1 MVSPRSQ
8 KIVSLSPDGH
18 VTAVYP
24 SIAAAALILGVSRQS
39 IAQAI
44 SDKTTVRGLRFQ
56 KLYDYQKEHPHGSHT
71 R

>member
-8 KIVSLSPDGH
+8 KIVSLSADGKP
-18 VTAVYP
+18 TAVYP
-24 SIAAAALILGVSRQS
+24 SIAAAALILGVSRQA

-44 SDKTTVRGLRFQ
+44 ADGSCVKGLRFQ
-56 KLYDYQKEHPHGSHT
+56 KLYTYQKEHSHDSRT